1 MFIFSLIVEILTSTF
16 YSLKFCLLKKEYHSF
31 HLVDPSPYPFLTSW
45 SLLGVVISVVFRLNS
60 DYTISRILF
69 SIFFFLFFYFFI
81 SWFND
86 IILESKFNHTFKVQ
100 LGLAY
105 CMQLF
110 IVSEVMFFFSFFWAF
125 FYGSLSP
132 AIQLGGIWPP
142 LGIEAIPFNGVPL
155 LNTILLLSSGV
166 SITWAHKAVTNKR
179 CSLETNQALAF
190 TIFLGIIFTCLQ
202 IMEYVEAPFSISDSV
217 YGSTFFMATGFHG
230 FHVFVGTTFIGVCLI
245 RQFYS
250 HFTTKHH
257 FGLIA
262 AIWYWHFVDVV
273 WVFLYV
279 TIYFWGDSI

>member
-1 MFIFSLIVEILTSTF
+1 M
-16 YSLKFCLLKKEYHSF
+16 
-31 HLVDPSPYPFLTSW
+31 
-45 SLLGVVISVVFRLNS
+45 SLLGVAISVVFRFNS

-69 SIFFFLFFYFFI
+69 CIFFFLFLYFFI

-110 IVSEVMFFFSFFWAF
+110 IVSEIMFFFSFFWAF
-125 FYGSLSP
+125 FYASISP

-155 LNTILLLSSGV
+155 LNTIILLSSGV
-166 SITWAHKAVTNKR
+166 SITWAHKAVTNSK
-179 CSLETNQALAF
+179 SSKETIHALIATILAGVVF
-190 TIFLGIIFTCLQ
+190 TFLQ

-230 FHVFVGTTFIGVCLI
+230 FHVFVGTTFIFICLF
-245 RQFYS
+245 RQLYG
-250 HFTTKHH
+250 HFTTSHH

-273 WVFLYV
+273 WIFLYI
-279 TIYFWGDSI
+279 TIYWWGGNA